1 MIDVPQTSTCLSN
14 LESALVHPL
23 SFRIGGT
30 TQDRALYDG
39 EQKAPSSYKLQPGVH
54 VPKQLTFG
62 SNFIEL
68 AASLKGP
75 TTLGLNRES
84 NNFTNVAEAIAQ
96 ALLKMDNLY
105 AFELGNEPEFWDQ
118 RSPAAGGRPWNPQ
131 ADAASQILWQEKIS
145 QLTLRKPLVQ
155 AGVFL
160 SPPRWSI
167 SELAPLQA
175 NHAQYVKSFG
185 GHAYPQSAC
194 GRSSASLVDLMS
206 HSKIVRFVNRF
217 RAEVDAAA
225 RLNKPY
231 HLSETNSATCGGD
244 GISVTFG
251 AGLWII
257 DYVMQSII
265 LGVHRVYFHQGT
277 VNHSPYSFW
286 DQSKVSPAF
295 YGAYFAAL
303 ALRGATQIS
312 YLPTPGTEVG
322 AYAFWRCK
330 QLIRFV
336 VYNSEYFSGKGPRR
350 LREIKL
356 PGIPTN
362 IKSARLLRF
371 TDKNARAFVTD
382 TNHPFI
388 GKAYFDNKT
397 CKLSAP
403 VQYEEVHLQQG
414 GLSFSIN
421 ASEAV
426 LIELDNDVISC

>member
-1 MIDVPQTSTCLSN
+1 MPEQLRISPSPSSLVPN
-14 LESALVHPL
+14 RRHYPV
-23 SFRIGGT
+23 RII
-30 TQDRALYDG
+30 DRALYDG

-277 VNHSPYSFW
+277 VNHSRSIQLLGSVQSFARFLW
-286 DQSKVSPAF
+286 SLFCCISAAWCHPNQL
-295 YGAYFAAL
+295 FA
-303 ALRGATQIS
+303 
-312 YLPTPGTEVG
+312 
-322 AYAFWRCK
+322 
-330 QLIRFV
+330 
-336 VYNSEYFSGKGPRR
+336 
-350 LREIKL
+350 
-356 PGIPTN
+356 
-362 IKSARLLRF
+362 
-371 TDKNARAFVTD
+371 NAW
-382 TNHPFI
+382 H
-388 GKAYFDNKT
+388 
-397 CKLSAP
+397 
-403 VQYEEVHLQQG
+403 
-414 GLSFSIN
+414 
-421 ASEAV
+421 
-426 LIELDNDVISC
+426 